1 MDIMKIREM
10 AKDDLPI
17 NEEKLDIES
26 LTIPQLHGKYLNIYQ
41 DEKIVLH
48 GLKIEYRKLKK
59 LKWEYYTGKLDQE
72 TLKKYNWE
80 QFDLKIL
87 RQDIDLYLEA
97 DDELIALEKKLLI
110 QEEKVDYLQSILK
123 ALNNRKFH
131 IRDAI
136 SWRKF
141 INGVN

>member
-10 AKDDLPI
+10 AKVDLPI
-17 NEEKLDIES
+17 DQEKLDAES
-26 LTIPQLHGKYLNIYQ
+26 LSIPQLHGKYLNIYQ
-41 DEKIVLH
+41 DEKIILH
-48 GLKIEYRKLKK
+48 GLKIEHRKLKK

-97 DDELIALEKKLLI
+97 DEELIALEKKLLI
-110 QEEKVDYLQSILK
+110 QEEKVDYLESVLK
-123 ALNNRKFH
+123 ALNNRQFH

>member
-1 MDIMKIREM
+1 MDIMKIRELVNE
-10 AKDDLPI
+10 DLPI
-17 NEEKLDIES
+17 DNEKLDLES
-26 LTIPQLHGKYLNIYQ
+26 LNIPQLHGKYLNIYQ

-48 GLKIEYRKLKK
+48 ALKIEHRKLKK

-72 TLKKYNWE
+72 TLKKHNWE

-87 RQDIDLYLEA
+87 RQDIDLYLES
-97 DDELIALEKKLLI
+97 DDDLIALEKKLII
-110 QEEKVDYLQSILK
+110 QDEKVDYLASVLK
-123 ALNNRKFH
+123 ALNNRQFH

>member
-10 AKDDLPI
+10 VNDDLPI
-17 NEEKLDIES
+17 DNEKLDIES
-26 LTIPQLHGKYLNIYQ
+26 LNIPQLHGKYLNIYQ

-48 GLKIEYRKLKK
+48 GLKIEHRKLKK

-72 TLKKYNWE
+72 TLKKLNWE

-97 DDELIALEKKLLI
+97 DEDLIGLEKKLLL
-110 QEEKVDYLQSILK
+110 QEEKVDYLASVLK
-123 ALNNRKFH
+123 ALNNRQFH

>member
-1 MDIMKIREM
+1 MDIIKIREM
-10 AKDDLPI
+10 ANDDLPI
-17 NEEKLDIES
+17 DSEKLDIES
-26 LTIPQLHGKYLNIYQ
+26 LNIPQLHGKYLNIYQ
-41 DEKIVLH
+41 DEKIHLYAIKLDH
-48 GLKIEYRKLKK
+48 KKLKK

-72 TLKKYNWE
+72 TLQKLGWE

-87 RQDIDLYLEA
+87 RQDVDLYLEA
-97 DDELIALEKKLLI
+97 DEDLIALEKKLII
-110 QEEKVDYLQSILK
+110 QEEKVDYLESILK
-123 ALNNRKFH
+123 GLNNRQFH

>member
-10 AKDDLPI
+10 AKEDLPI
-17 NEEKLDIES
+17 DNEKLDIES
-26 LTIPQLHGKYLNIYQ
+26 LHIPQLHGKYLNIYQ
-41 DEKIVLH
+41 DEKICLY
-48 GLKIEYRKLKK
+48 GIKLEYKKLKK

-72 TLKKYNWE
+72 KLKELGWE

-87 RQDIDLYLEA
+87 RQDVDLYLEA
-97 DDELIALEKKLLI
+97 DDDLIALEKKLII

-123 ALNNRKFH
+123 ALNNRQFH

>member
-17 NEEKLDIES
+17 NDEKLDIES
-26 LTIPQLHGKYLNIYQ
+26 LNIPQLHGKYLNIYQ

-48 GLKIEYRKLKK
+48 GIKIEYRKLKK

-72 TLKKYNWE
+72 THKKLNWE

-97 DDELIALEKKLLI
+97 DEELINLEKKLLI

-123 ALNNRKFH
+123 ALNNRQFH

>member
-17 NEEKLDIES
+17 NNEKLDIES
-26 LTIPQLHGKYLNIYQ
+26 LNIPQLHGKYLNIYQ
-41 DEKIVLH
+41 DEKIHLH
-48 GLKIEYRKLKK
+48 GIKLEHKKLKK

-72 TLKKYNWE
+72 TLQKLGWE

-87 RQDIDLYLEA
+87 RQDVDLYLEA
-97 DDELIALEKKLLI
+97 DDDLIALEKKLII

-123 ALNNRKFH
+123 ALNNRQFH

>member
-1 MDIMKIREM
+1 MDIMRIREM
-10 AKDDLPI
+10 ATGDLPI
-17 NEEKLDIES
+17 NDEKLDIES
-26 LTIPQLHGKYLNIYQ
+26 LSIPQLHGKYLNIYQ

-59 LKWEYYTGKLDQE
+59 LNWEYYTGKLDQE

-110 QEEKVDYLQSILK
+110 QEEKVDYLQSVLK
-123 ALNNRKFH
+123 ALNNRQFH

>member
-17 NEEKLDIES
+17 NDEKLDIES
-26 LTIPQLHGKYLNIYQ
+26 LNIPQLHGKYLNIYQ

-48 GLKIEYRKLKK
+48 GIKIEYRKLKK

-72 TLKKYNWE
+72 TLKKLNWE

-110 QEEKVDYLQSILK
+110 QEEKVDYLASVLK
-123 ALNNRKFH
+123 ALNNRQFH

>member
-1 MDIMKIREM
+1 MKIREM
-10 AKDDLPI
+10 VKVDLPI

-26 LTIPQLHGKYLNIYQ
+26 LNIPQIHGKYLNIYQ
-41 DEKIVLH
+41 DEKIILH
-48 GLKIEYRKLKK
+48 GIKIEHRKLKK

-97 DDELIALEKKLLI
+97 DDDLIALEKKLLI
-110 QEEKVDYLQSILK
+110 QEEKVDYLESVLK
-123 ALNNRKFH
+123 ALNNRQFH